1 MYAVYILFTDRA
13 QWTGH
18 VSKVEWAMSPYRIHA
33 PLCFGP
39 HFVHT
44 AFSARSTPVHAAH
57 MLRSWATGKA
67 SVLLRQFHKFTVQA
81 WSGLTLDD
89 LASYTEVR

>member
-1 MYAVYILFTDRA
+1 MYAVYILFTDLA

-18 VSKVEWAMSPYRIHA
+18 VSKVEWAMSSYHIHA
-33 PLCFGP
+33 PLCFAP
-39 HFVHT
+39 HYVHT

-57 MLRSWATGKA
+57 MLQSTGKA

-81 WSGLTLDD
+81 
-89 LASYTEVR
+89 